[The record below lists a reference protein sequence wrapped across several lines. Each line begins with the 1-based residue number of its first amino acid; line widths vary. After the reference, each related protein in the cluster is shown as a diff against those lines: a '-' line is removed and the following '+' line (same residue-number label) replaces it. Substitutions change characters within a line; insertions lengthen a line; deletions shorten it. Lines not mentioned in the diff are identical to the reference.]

1 LALSAAG
8 RKLSRVAGGPAPAT
22 REQILVD
29 AATIQTLAE
38 YWTRVRLRPPTCEE
52 LRGLVDDHVRRS
64 ASSMTTAEFIP
75 GKVGDQSR
83 KRNRHE
89 HEQDADAAVRSER
102 ADRDERRHSGERNID
117 LFGDGQGW
125 QDDDAVML

>member
-89 HEQDADAAVRSER
+89 HEQDADAACAASAPTAMSAGTGGSGTPICSAMAR
-102 ADRDERRHSGERNID
+102 AGR
-117 LFGDGQGW
+117 
-125 QDDDAVML
+125 MMTP

>member
-89 HEQDADAAVRSER
+89 HEQDADAACAASAPTAMSAGTAGSGTSICSAAAR
-102 ADRDERRHSGERNID
+102 AGR
-117 LFGDGQGW
+117 
-125 QDDDAVML
+125 MMTP